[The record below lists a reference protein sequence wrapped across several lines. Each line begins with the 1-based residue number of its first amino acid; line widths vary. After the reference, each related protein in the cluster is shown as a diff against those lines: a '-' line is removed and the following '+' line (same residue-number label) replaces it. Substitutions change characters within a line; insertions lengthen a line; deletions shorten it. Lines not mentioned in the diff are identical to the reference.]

1 MGCIN
6 EVYKSMEF
14 HLKPCGGNNQSKNF
28 NNNMENFKLD
38 LSKLTPVAEKD
49 RVQGN
54 WYVVANKLSLLGV
67 ISQWHCSNSRID
79 PADGG
84 MGLAY
89 KYWFA
94 IPPNLPGFPVA
105 TTPDIITLPLSEWA
119 YSYNSDV
126 IVLHR
131 KKYVS
136 TLVIPAGTV
145 DERRKRLQ
153 EELEKL
159 NK

>member
-1 MGCIN
+1 
-6 EVYKSMEF
+6 
-14 HLKPCGGNNQSKNF
+14 
-28 NNNMENFKLD
+28 MENFKLD
-38 LSKLTPVAEKD
+38 LTKLTPVAEDD
-49 RVQGN
+49 RVTGN
-54 WYVVANKLSLLGV
+54 WYVVANKLSHLGV

-94 IPPNLPGFPVA
+94 IPPNLPGFPKA
-105 TTPDIITLPLSEWA
+105 ELPDQIRLPLSEWA
-119 YSYNSDV
+119 YSYNEEV
-126 IVLHR
+126 ILLHR
-131 KKYVS
+131 RKYAP
-136 TLVIPAGTV
+136 TLVLPAGTV

>member
-1 MGCIN
+1 
-6 EVYKSMEF
+6 
-14 HLKPCGGNNQSKNF
+14 
-28 NNNMENFKLD
+28 MENFKLD
-38 LSKLTPVAEKD
+38 LSKLTPVDEKD
-49 RVQGN
+49 RVKGN
-54 WYVVANKLSLLGV
+54 WYVVADDKEGFKASG
-67 ISQWHCSNSRID
+67 ITQYHSSNRGMD
-79 PADGG
+79 LNGG
-84 MGLAY
+84 QSWSDW

-131 KKYVS
+131 KKYVP

-145 DERRKRLQ
+145 EERKKRLQ
-153 EELEKL
+153 EELDKL
-159 NK
+159 G